1 MMLAAI
7 ALAVAASEVPA
18 AAPTKPVDCGKADR
32 PVDRAICDDPELRA
46 LDARIAR
53 RYAHLLGALDRPSAD
68 ALRRDQLWFVSARAN
83 ATAVT
88 GGRVDRA
95 DLADALAVRAA
106 FLDAVIVR
114 PTGLTGKWQNA
125 AGDVTLTRGPGDHMV
140 FDGGATD
147 PQSARWTCGAGGSGK
162 VRGGVAT
169 FAMVEG
175 PGWTIAA
182 RRRGATLTLDERP
195 PVANAGNP
203 PYCGFNGRL
212 SGDYFQ
218 VARNAQP

>member
-1 MMLAAI
+1 MIAMAI
-7 ALAVAASEVPA
+7 AVAASAGPA
-18 AAPTKPVDCGKADR
+18 AAPTKPVDCGKADS
-32 PVDRAICDDPELRA
+32 PVERAICDDPALRA
-46 LDARIAR
+46 LDARIAH
-53 RYAHLLGALDRPSAD
+53 RYARLLMTLDPPSAD

-83 ATAVT
+83 ATEVT
-88 GGRVDRA
+88 GGRVDRE

-114 PTGLTGKWQNA
+114 PTGLKGKWQNA
-125 AGDVTLTRGPGDHMV
+125 AGDVTLTPRPGNDMV
-140 FDGGATD
+140 LDGGATD

-162 VRGGVAT
+162 VRGGVAI
-169 FAMVEG
+169 FAMAEG

-182 RRRGATLTLDERP
+182 RRHGATLTLDERP

-212 SGDYFQ
+212 SGDYFR
-218 VARNAQP
+218 VARKERR